1 VSDTELAL
9 LVLAGPFGAAL
20 LLGAVPPLRRAGR
33 LAALVS
39 LAGIGVALVAALRLV
54 IRLWRAGAEA
64 LAQGGGGTREV
75 LLTLPWL
82 DQAGPTPLATVG
94 VYVDPLAAAMAALVA
109 LVAALVQLYSLG
121 YLRDE
126 TPPALGRY
134 YLYQSLFAFAML
146 GLVFA
151 PNFLQLFVFWELVGL
166 CSYLLIGFWY
176 ERPAAARAAIKAF
189 WVTKLGDVGFLLGIV
204 LLWGATGT
212 FEFETLFRA
221 TAGGTL
227 PSNLALY
234 MGLIYLGA
242 VGKSAQFPLHVWLPD
257 AMEGPTPVS
266 ALIHAATMVTAGV
279 FLVAR
284 AYPLFLAVPWV
295 LLLIAYV
302 GAFTAFL
309 AATLAL
315 GQSDI
320 KRVLAYSTVSQLGY
334 MMAALGAGALVAGV
348 LHLLLHGFFKALLFL
363 AAGAVIHAVHTND
376 MGRMGRLARAMP
388 RTALVFVV
396 GTLALAGVPPFA
408 GFVSK
413 EAILG
418 GVWEAGLRGPFV
430 LLSVTVFLTAV
441 YMFRAVFLT
450 FFGARAA
457 GGHPHD
463 PPGVMMSPLWL
474 LAVLSVAGT
483 ALGGAMLGQTFP
495 EFLGSGR
502 GGALPH
508 GPAWLT
514 PFSVGLALAGLL
526 LAWLVYQR
534 RTVSAGALTRPLG
547 PLPAWAARG
556 YGLDGLY
563 EALYRG
569 AVLALGRLVGWI
581 DRYLVDGLV
590 NVASAVTL
598 RAGADLRRLQTGRA
612 QDYLYGVTAGL
623 LLVLALWRLWA

>member
-1 VSDTELAL
+1 MTETELAL

-20 LLGAVPPLRRAGR
+20 VLGCVPPVRRAGR
-33 LAALVS
+33 LAALVA
-39 LAGIGVALVAALRLV
+39 LAGIGVALVAATRLAAW
-54 IRLWRAGAEA
+54 LWLAGVES
-64 LAQGGGGTREV
+64 LARGAGGAREV
-75 LLTLPWL
+75 TLTLPWL
-82 DQAGPTPLATVG
+82 AQAGPVPLATVG
-94 VYVDPLAAAMAALVA
+94 VYVDPLSAAMAALVA
-109 LVAALVQLYSLG
+109 LVAGLVQLYSLG
-121 YLRDE
+121 YLADE

-176 ERPAAARAAIKAF
+176 QRPAAANAAVKAF

-212 FEFETLFRA
+212 FEFDALFRA
-221 TAGGTL
+221 IAGGTL
-227 PSNLALY
+227 PGHLALY
-234 MGLIYLGA
+234 MTLIYLGA

-284 AYPLFLAVPWV
+284 VYPLFLAVPGV

-334 MMAALGAGALVAGV
+334 MMTALGSGALVAGV

-376 MGRMGRLARAMP
+376 MGAMGRLGRAMP
-388 RTALVFVV
+388 KTALVFVV
-396 GTLALAGVPPFA
+396 GTLALAGVPPFS

-430 LLSVTVFLTAV
+430 LLAVTVFLTAF

-450 FFGARAA
+450 FFGPRAA
-457 GGHPHD
+457 ESHPHD
-463 PPGVMMSPLWL
+463 PPSVMMSPLWL
-474 LAVLSVAGT
+474 LAVLSIAGT
-483 ALGGAMLGQTFP
+483 ALGGAALGQTFP
-495 EFLGSGR
+495 EFLR
-502 GGALPH
+502 GEPGAVFPH
-508 GPAWLT
+508 GPEWLT
-514 PFSVGLALAGLL
+514 PLSVGLAVGGLV

-534 RTVSAGALTRPLG
+534 GTISAAALTRGLG

-556 YGLDGLY
+556 YGLDALY
-563 EALYRG
+563 VALYRG

-590 NVASAVTL
+590 NVASACTL
-598 RAGADLRRLQTGRA
+598 RAGADLRQIQTGRA

-623 LLVLALWRLWA
+623 LLMLVLWRLWS

>member
-1 VSDTELAL
+1 MSENGLAL
-9 LVLAGPFGAAL
+9 LVLASPFVAAFV
-20 LLGAVPPLRRAGR
+20 LGVVPPLRRTGR

-39 LAGIGVALVAALRLV
+39 LAGIGVAFVAAARLAAG
-54 IRLWRAGAEA
+54 LWH
-64 LAQGGGGTREV
+64 GGVVADTRGGFVVRDVTV
-75 LLTLPWL
+75 TVSWLP
-82 DQAGPTPLATVG
+82 QAGPVPLATVG
-94 VYVDPLAAAMAALVA
+94 LYVDPLSAAMAVLVT

-121 YLRDE
+121 YLGDE
-126 TPPALGRY
+126 PPPALGRY

-166 CSYLLIGFWY
+166 CSYLLIGFY
-176 ERPAAARAAIKAF
+176 YQRPAAARAAVKAF

-212 FEFETLFRA
+212 FEFATLFHA
-221 TAGGTL
+221 VAGGAV
-227 PSNLALY
+227 PANLALY
-234 MGLIYLGA
+234 MTLIYLGA

-284 AYPLFLAVPWV
+284 ALPLFVATPWV
-295 LLLIAYV
+295 MVLIAYV
-302 GAFTAFL
+302 GAFTALL

-315 GQSDI
+315 GESDI

-388 RTALVFVV
+388 KTAIVFVV
-396 GTLALAGVPPFA
+396 GTLALAGVPPFS

-418 GVWEAGLRGPFV
+418 GVWEAGLHGPFV
-430 LLSVTVFLTAV
+430 LLSVTVFLTAF

-450 FFGARAA
+450 FFGPRGA

-463 PPGVMMSPLWL
+463 PPAVMMGPLWL
-474 LAVLSVAGT
+474 LALLSIAGT
-483 ALGGAMLGQTFP
+483 ALGSAVLGQTFAA
-495 EFLGSGR
+495 FLTR
-502 GGALPH
+502 GVHGELPH
-508 GPAWLT
+508 GPHWLT
-514 PFSVGLALAGLL
+514 YFSVGLALAGIG

-534 RTVSAGALTRPLG
+534 RTVSVEALTRGLG

-556 YGLDGLY
+556 YGLD
-563 EALYRG
+563 ALYVLVYRG
-569 AVLALGRLVGWI
+569 VVLAVARVVGWT

-590 NVASAVTL
+590 NVASAFTL
-598 RAGADLRRLQTGRA
+598 QAGADLRRIQTGRA

-623 LLVLALWRLWA
+623 LFVLLLWRLWA

>member
-1 VSDTELAL
+1 MTEPELAL

-20 LLGAVPPLRRAGR
+20 LLGCCPPLRRAGR
-33 LAALVS
+33 VAAVVS
-39 LAGIGVALVAALRLV
+39 LAGVGVALVAALRLV
-54 IRLWRAGAEA
+54 SWLWLAGAQA
-64 LAQGGGGTREV
+64 LAQGGGPTREV
-75 LLTLPWL
+75 AVTLPWL
-82 DQAGPTPLATVG
+82 LQAGPAPLATVG

-109 LVAALVQLYSLG
+109 LVAGLVQLYSLG
-121 YLRDE
+121 YLADE
-126 TPPALGRY
+126 PPAALGRY

-166 CSYLLIGFWY
+166 CSYLLIGFY
-176 ERPAAARAAIKAF
+176 YQRPAAARAAVKAF

-212 FEFETLFRA
+212 FEFDTLFRA
-221 TAGGTL
+221 VGSGTV
-227 PSNLALY
+227 PVNLALY
-234 MGLIYLGA
+234 MALIYLGA

-284 AYPLFLAVPWV
+284 AYPLFAAVPPILGVIVW
-295 LLLIAYV
+295 V

-309 AATLAL
+309 AATLAV
-315 GQSDI
+315 GQRDI

-334 MMAALGAGALVAGV
+334 MMAALGAGTLGAGV

-376 MGRMGRLARAMP
+376 MWAMGRLARAMP
-388 RTALVFVV
+388 KTALVFVV
-396 GTLALAGVPPFA
+396 GTLALAGVPPFS

-413 EAILG
+413 EAILA

-430 LLSVTVFLTAV
+430 LLAATVFLTAF
-441 YMFRAVFLT
+441 YMFRAVFAT
-450 FFGARAA
+450 FFGRRTA

-463 PPGVMMSPLWL
+463 PPAVMMSPLWL
-474 LAVLSVAGT
+474 LAMLSVAGV
-483 ALGGAMLGQTFP
+483 ALGGAVLGQTFP
-495 EFLGSGR
+495 EYLGGAR
-502 GGALPH
+502 GAALPH
-508 GPAWLT
+508 GPGWLT
-514 PFSVGLALAGLL
+514 PVSVGLALAGLV

-534 RTVSAGALTRPLG
+534 EAVSADALARALG
-547 PLPAWAARG
+547 PLPAWAAQG
-556 YGLDGLY
+556 YGLDALY
-563 EALYRG
+563 TALYRG

-581 DRYLVDGLV
+581 DRYLVDGVV
-590 NVASAVTL
+590 NVASAATL
-598 RAGADLRRLQTGRA
+598 RAGAELRRLQTGRA

-623 LLVLALWRLWA
+623 LLILVFWRLWA